1 MACFMERKVDEVKEA
16 IPRIIRSQGGK
27 DKFPS
32 PDKNYK
38 KNDNPPAQ
46 VKGIHFRLDK
56 KDKLFGKS
64 FILSSSL
71 FFFWCACSLSQNRSR
86 VFIIFFKNN
95 STL

>member
-1 MACFMERKVDEVKEA
+1 MARFMERKVDKVKEA
-16 IPRIIRSQGGK
+16 IPRIIGGHGGEN
-27 DKFPS
+27 KFPS

-56 KDKLFGKS
+56 KDKLFERS
-64 FILSSSL
+64 FILGCSL
-71 FFFWCACSLSQNRSR
+71 FFFGCACSPSQNRSR